1 MGIKDILSGGIDKTL
16 TSVKNVIT
24 TFVPDKG
31 LQQQINAE
39 IERQATEV
47 KLKQLELM
55 ETAIKAEVDDRAD
68 ARQLYR
74 ESIKSDDVFIRRF
87 PMILAATITALSGLI
102 LIGLIFFKIP
112 DSNRDILNISLG
124 TLIGGGVVAVI
135 NFYFGSSYERK
146 HKE

>member
-1 MGIKDILSGGIDKTL
+1 MGIKELLTGGIDSTL
-16 TSVKNVIT
+16 NSIKNVIT
-24 TFVPDKG
+24 TFIPDKG

-39 IERQATEV
+39 IDRQATEV

-55 ETAIKAEVDDRAD
+55 ETTIKAEVDDRAD

-74 ESIKSDDVFIRRF
+74 DSIKSDDIFIRRF
-87 PMILAATITALSGLI
+87 PMLLAATITVLSGLI
-102 LIGLIFFKIP
+102 LIGLIFFQIP

-124 TLIGGGVVAVI
+124 SLIGGGLVAVI

>member
-47 KLKQLELM
+47 KLKQLELI
-55 ETAIKAEVDDRAD
+55 ETTIKAEVDDRAD

-74 ESIKSDDVFIRRF
+74 DSIKNDDAFIRRF
-87 PMILAATITALSGLI
+87 PMILAATITLLSGLI

-124 TLIGGGVVAVI
+124 TLIGGGLVAVI
-135 NFYFGSSYERK
+135 NFYFGSSYERRQR
-146 HKE
+146 E

>member
-1 MGIKDILSGGIDKTL
+1 MGVKDILSAGIDKTL
-16 TSVKNVIT
+16 SSVKNVIT
-24 TFVPDKG
+24 TFIPDKG

-39 IERQATEV
+39 LERQATEV

-55 ETAIKAEVDDRAD
+55 ETAIKAEVDDRVD

-74 ESIKSDDVFIRRF
+74 DSIKSDDIFIRRF
-87 PMILAATITALSGLI
+87 PMILAATITILSGLI

-124 TLIGGGVVAVI
+124 TLIGGGLVAVI